1 MERAEIYD
9 KLNVIARD
17 IFEDDSL
24 VLSDTTTAASVEKWD
39 SLTHL
44 IFISDIEAEFG
55 ITFTLR
61 EVSGSK
67 NVGELVDALISHLK

>member
-1 MERAEIYD
+1 MERTEIFE

-17 IFEDDSL
+17 VFEDDSL
-24 VLSDTTTAASVEKWD
+24 VLHDETKASDVEKWD

-44 IFISDIEAEFG
+44 SFISDIEEEFG
-55 ITFTLR
+55 ITFTMR

-67 NVGELVDALISHLK
+67 NVGELVDALLRHLK